1 MKFGKIVVLLL
12 TAVFLAGAVF
22 VWSREPGAGDTVKVT
37 VTAAGGT
44 EVLTCRDQG
53 WGEYVAYLPGFGEVR
68 WEETEKGVSAFPSA
82 NVPALFLDV
91 RSGSM
96 EHIHQEKGNSEA
108 GSIRIYNADG
118 SLDYSGSFDKL
129 KGRGSSTWT
138 QEKKPYN
145 LELSAEGDLLGMGA
159 AKKWV
164 LLANAMDPSSLRNKL
179 VLDFAGALGMAYT
192 PESRWANLYLNG
204 EYAGLYLL
212 CERIEVHPER
222 TNLGGENYFLVSKE
236 WEWRLDAENE
246 AYVQLDSKAALR
258 LRNTNMEAEAVRA
271 VFQSAENAILAEDGI
286 DPVTGKHWREL
297 IDVDSWALK
306 YLIEEVFGNVDG
318 GTLSQY
324 FYYDGGKVF
333 AGPVWDYDL
342 TMGNT
347 FAYPCPASNMLYVD
361 RPNVYATV
369 WYPAL
374 LNQEEFSLRMKELY
388 ATRFRPL
395 LEMMAA
401 GQMDL
406 YAMEMGQAAYVNMA
420 RWLNGDPLE
429 EIGHIKEYLMQR
441 MAFLD
446 SYWIL
451 GEEYATVLVW
461 LADDSLLRYEVRPGE
476 KLPELPH
483 YESMEG
489 WDVEGWYDKDS
500 QQPFDLREPIF
511 EDREIYLKH
520 AWAEGS

>member
-1 MKFGKIVVLLL
+1 MKFGKIVVLFM
-12 TAVFLAGAVF
+12 TAIFLAGAVF
-22 VWSREPGAGDTVKVT
+22 VWSKEHREDFVSVTVK
-37 VTAAGGT
+37 APGGT
-44 EVLTCRDQG
+44 EVIRCQDPG
-53 WGEYVAYLPGFGEVR
+53 WGGYAAFLPGFGEVS
-68 WEETEKGVSAFPSA
+68 WEETEHAISPFPSA
-82 NVPALFLDV
+82 NVPAMFVDV

-108 GSIRIYNADG
+108 GSMRIYNADG
-118 SLDYSGSFDKL
+118 TLNFSGSFDSL

-145 LELSAEGDLLGMGA
+145 LELSGNSNLLGMGA

-192 PESRWANLYLNG
+192 PESRWVNLYLNG
-204 EYAGLYLL
+204 QYAGLYLL

-222 TNLGGENYFLVSKE
+222 ASLAGGNYFLVSKE
-236 WEWRLDAENE
+236 WEWRMDGENE
-246 AYVQLDSKAALR
+246 PYVQLDSKAALR
-258 LRNTNMEAEAVRA
+258 LRNTNMEAQAVQA
-271 VFQSAENAILAEDGI
+271 VFQSAENAILAADGI
-286 DPVTGKHWREL
+286 DPVSGKHWREL

-347 FAYPCPASNMLYVD
+347 FAYPFPAPNMLYVD

-374 LNQEEFSLRMKELY
+374 LQQEEFSLRMKELY
-388 ATRFRPL
+388 VTRFRPL
-395 LEMMAA
+395 LEMMVA
-401 GQMDL
+401 GQIDL
-406 YAMEMGQAAYVNMA
+406 YTMEMGQAAYVNMA
-420 RWLNGDPLE
+420 RWMNGEPLE
-429 EIGHIKEYLMQR
+429 EIGRIKEYLMQR

-476 KLPELPH
+476 TLPQLPD
-483 YESMEG
+483 YSTMEG
-489 WDVEGWYDKDS
+489 WDVDGWYDKAT
-500 QQPFDLREPIF
+500 QQPFDLSQPIL

-520 AWAEGS
+520 AWAEGA